1 MGVWGKEPLLQK
13 GPFPRIIFE
22 KMQFLIFLLHA
33 AGPRAF
39 GLRVQVVSLDMDSLG
54 VLQIE
59 RSGSRVTL
67 CLARPLPQHDDQVC
81 RAALA
86 QCHYRD
92 MGAYPVSAGLRNNDT
107 LVFLVHVPERA
118 FSIPELEHCFD
129 ALVRAHDAATAQPG

>member
-1 MGVWGKEPLLQK
+1 MDWVDSTVQEFGEAVGLPGL
-13 GPFPRIIFE
+13 
-22 KMQFLIFLLHA
+22 
-33 AGPRAF
+33 AF
-39 GLRVQVVSLDMDSLG
+39 NENGVVSLDMDSLG